1 MVTSRSRIGFNTAES
16 GVTDKAYW
24 VDLHRRLRSR
34 WVLVID
40 SPDLCQ
46 QAISSGANVIDR
58 RSAMDGRRD
67 EGNVWRDD
75 HDWRTPSKYVEAI
88 IRNSPAKNTVKY
100 VLNEPN
106 VGSAGEMLALSRWL
120 AEVGGLLVARGYRA
134 VLGNFPPANERLD
147 WAEQGAYDPLIKA
160 IGQNK
165 GKLWYGFHAYTWG
178 ALPLGVGVT
187 SWTEI
192 TPNDLTAMRPEKWAT
207 SSQINLHTAW
217 HILRS
222 LLVTNERAVKVLG
235 FAIGAIGTESGW
247 GKMSDIPQSFY
258 QTMEAYYPAT
268 AGNNGLDGGEA
279 LGNLYRAVYPNW
291 THAQS
296 LAEQIKWAERLYP
309 ANVEGLLIFAY
320 GTFADYG
327 QDYSGNRE
335 FHDRLVSAYGV
346 NGTVPPIT
354 PPTAPPIIKPIPT
367 TPTIPPKP
375 QRWQSARLSPA
386 RTMWVNMRAEA
397 RITSKEVRRIFK
409 DTSALVWLDGE
420 LPDVNNKAH
429 SWIPVRIGAQMGYI
443 RKDVVNIVLVG

>member
-1 MVTSRSRIGFNTAES
+1 MGTRIGFNTAES

-75 HDWRTPSKYVEAI
+75 HDWRTPSKYVEAL
-88 IRNSPAKNTVKY
+88 IRNSPAKNTWKC

-106 VGSAGEMLALSRWL
+106 VGSAKDMLELSRWL
-120 AEVGGLLVARGYRA
+120 AEVGALLASREYRA

-147 WAEQGAYDPLIKA
+147 WAEQGAYDPLLRVIA
-160 IGQNK
+160 QYPNH
-165 GKLWYGFHAYTWG
+165 LRYGGHAYTWG
-178 ALPLGVGVT
+178 ALPLGVGVST
-187 SWTEI
+187 W
-192 TPNDLTAMRPEKWAT
+192 NDVSPTNLSAMRPERWAT
-207 SSQINLHTAW
+207 QSQINPRSTW
-217 HILRS
+217 HILRTNW
-222 LLVTNERAVKVLG
+222 VTNIRAQ
-235 FAIGAIGTESGW
+235 AIGLPPTPTVITEFGW
-247 GKMSDIPQSFY
+247 GKMSDIPQVFY

-291 THAQS
+291 THAQA

-320 GTFADYG
+320 GTFGDYG
-327 QDYSGNRE
+327 QDYAGNRE

-354 PPTAPPIIKPIPT
+354 PSTAPPIIKPIPT

-375 QRWQSARLSPA
+375 QRWQSAKLSPA
-386 RTMWVNMRAEA
+386 RTTWVNMRAEA
-397 RITSKEVRRIFK
+397 RITSKEVRRIFRN
-409 DTSALVWLDGE
+409 TSALVWLDGE

-443 RKDVVNIVLVG
+443 RKDVVNIVLVR